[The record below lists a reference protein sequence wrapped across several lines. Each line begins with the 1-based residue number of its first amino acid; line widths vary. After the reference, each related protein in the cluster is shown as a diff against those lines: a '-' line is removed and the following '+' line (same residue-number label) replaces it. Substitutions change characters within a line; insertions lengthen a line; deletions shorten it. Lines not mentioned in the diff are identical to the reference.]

1 MKKLYFVFDQIP
13 SAQSG
18 GLIGMYLNI
27 CEILKYDYDIEIVSI
42 YNCDKDNL
50 KLFEN
55 YNIKIMNKFNID
67 NRFFKVIQYIR
78 DKQIKKTFKAVI
90 SAIVFFLYIPICRYK
105 MAKMFK
111 NERRIIVTSPAAGI
125 FMSKKNK
132 FILEIHTKYEYFWS
146 GNFGARLQIK
156 LMTKP
161 SLILFRS
168 QADAKKA
175 LNIGYNA
182 N

>member
-78 DKQIKKTFKAVI
+78 DKVNLDVI
-90 SAIVFFLYIPICRYK
+90 I
-105 MAKMFK
+105 
-111 NERRIIVTSPAAGI
+111 AGI
-125 FMSKKNK
+125 WQSVEDVIGPKETKKLFHMNQ
-132 FILEIHTKYEYFWS
+132 
-146 GNFGARLQIK
+146 NFNVDYSDYLRLIV
-156 LMTKP
+156 
-161 SLILFRS
+161 I
-168 QADAKKA
+168 
-175 LNIGYNA
+175 
-182 N
+182 